1 MFKNPVYGEA
11 INRGSYL
18 QDWSVEQVRQRIR
31 NLDRLEFVLVGM
43 AKTGQVVDLRSRARK
58 ALLVQKPKHLQMV
71 KAGR

>member
-31 NLDRLEFVLVGM
+31 NLDRLELVGL